1 MNSTGVA
8 RTQSAIPTHGHQTSG
23 RPVLLVMYHYYPSN
37 SIGARRCTAVARH
50 LSASGRRVIVV
61 SAFDGSGA
69 DPSDL
74 DAMHIAVPVVEPHG
88 RALDFLIRCKRA
100 LRAALNR
107 LRKLRRQA
115 LPTPHAPEQDTVHR
129 PPGFPRRVIQLLQV
143 IDAHKQWAWRAAR
156 AGLRAA
162 RQNDVAA
169 VVCSAPP
176 WSSTIAAMWIAKKL
190 GVPLI
195 VDFRDPWTD
204 WPDYDERP
212 LALTR
217 RLNRHLETMVL
228 RRASA
233 VICTTPNLARRLV
246 VRLPELA
253 CKTHVAMNA
262 YDSLEPRS
270 KTTGH
275 RLSILFAGELYMSR
289 NPMPFLEAL
298 EQLLARPGID
308 SSRVSLTMVGYRTPF
323 WEQHLGEWLRGKRS
337 ASVVRMLAP
346 VPMSEIAAIVDAA
359 TLLLNFNQRSPL
371 TIPAKTFEQFGQGR
385 EIMVLCEQDSATAQ
399 VAAGLRGVTRIDAD
413 DTPAIAAALA
423 DIYRRHALLNT
434 LTPPD
439 PNQIA
444 RYARRIQND
453 RIASVVDSVCDG
465 LVPRPAPQD

>member
-1 MNSTGVA
+1 
-8 RTQSAIPTHGHQTSG
+8 
-23 RPVLLVMYHYYPSN
+23 MYHYHPSN

-50 LSASGRRVIVV
+50 LSASGRRVIIV

-69 DPSDL
+69 DPSDV
-74 DAMHIAVPVVEPHG
+74 DATRTAIPVAEPDR

-100 LRAALNR
+100 LHATLNR
-107 LRKLRRQA
+107 MPKLRRQVR
-115 LPTPHAPEQDTVHR
+115 PTTHAAEPDIHR
-129 PPGFPRRVIQLLQV
+129 SPGFARRVIQLLQV
-143 IDAHKQWAWRAAR
+143 IDEHKQWAWRAAR

-176 WSSTIAAMWIAKKL
+176 WSSTIAAIWIAKKL

-204 WPDYDERP
+204 WPDYDARP
-212 LALTR
+212 LPLTR

-253 CKTHVAMNA
+253 DKTHVAMNA
-262 YDSLEPRS
+262 YDSLEARS
-270 KTTGH
+270 KITGH
-275 RLSILFAGELYMSR
+275 RLAILFAGELYMSR

-323 WEQHLGEWLRGKRS
+323 WEQQVGEWLKGKRC
-337 ASVVRMLAP
+337 ASVVRMLPP
-346 VPMSEIAAIVDAA
+346 VPMSEIAAIVDTA

-399 VAAGLRGVTRIDAD
+399 VTAGLRGVTRIDAD
-413 DTPAIAAALA
+413 DTPAIAEALS
-423 DIYRRHALLNT
+423 DIYQRHALLNT

-453 RIASVVDSVCDG
+453 RIAAVVNSVCDG